1 MNFLSQALL
10 WAHIVS
16 VVAWIGGI
24 VYVLVVLMPAMPK
37 IALRDRANFVPLILT
52 RFLWVVWVAYG
63 VILVTGTYRIFF
75 VWDASTGAFWA
86 SPLGRVLMEKLGLV
100 AGITA
105 VVLSVTYQAVPRAKA
120 HVATHKADAP
130 DAYACK
136 ECATVIGALKRRL
149 QIGLA
154 FALVI
159 IFWAVRL
166 RG

>member
-1 MNFLSQALL
+1 MDILSQALL

-24 VYVLVVLMPAMPK
+24 IYVLTVLMPAMPK
-37 IALRDRANFVPLILT
+37 IALRDRANFVPLTLN
-52 RFLWVVWVAYG
+52 RFLTVVWVSVG

-75 VWDASTGAFWA
+75 VWDAATGEFWRT
-86 SPLGRVLMEKLGLV
+86 PTGRILMEKLGMV
-100 AGITA
+100 VGILA

-120 HVATHKADAP
+120 HVATHKSDAA

-136 ECATVIGALKRRL
+136 ECATVVGGLKRRL